1 MDEIPRLYW
10 GQFYMEDIV
19 DLSAYKHPEKIIEM
33 FIKDHN
39 EWLVEWTIYHD
50 LVSVEVEEENEEEK

>member
-1 MDEIPRLYW
+1 
-10 GQFYMEDIV
+10 MEDIV

-33 FIKDHN
+33 FIKAHN

-50 LVSVEVEEENEEEK
+50 LVSVEVDEENEEEK